1 MKFALSSWVLLLL
14 LAAFV
19 PGTTAQSLPTATIV
33 STGDGDTLRINQAG
47 RAITVRMICID
58 SPEAQQPGGTEAAN
72 RLRQLLPPGQ
82 VVQVRSVDTDRYGR
96 VVAELYRN
104 GRSVNLQ
111 MVQEGMAVVYR
122 QYLSGCAATQDQY
135 LQGEAA
141 ARAARRGF
149 WAQRDPVMP
158 WDWRQ
163 GQRPTSSS
171 APPVQSAPSRPV
183 QSTSSHPPVQF
194 TPAQP
199 AANLPACTNS
209 DCDCSDFASQ
219 AEAQR
224 VFNLFPG
231 DPFRLDR
238 DGDGRVCE
246 GR

>member
-1 MKFALSSWVLLLL
+1 MKFALPSWVLLLF
-14 LAAFV
+14 LAGFAPRV
-19 PGTTAQSLPTATIV
+19 AAQSLAPATIV

-47 RAITVRMICID
+47 RAITVRLVCID
-58 SPEAQQPGGTEAAN
+58 SPESQQPGGTEAAN

-82 VVQVRSVDTDRYGR
+82 AVQVRSVETDRYGR
-96 VVAELYRN
+96 LVAEIYRN

-111 MVQEGMAVVYR
+111 MVQEGMSVVYR
-122 QYLSGCAATQDQY
+122 QYLSGCAATQNQY

-149 WAQRDPVMP
+149 WAQSNPTMP

-163 GQRPTSSS
+163 GQRPNSSN
-171 APPVQSAPSRPV
+171 PPVQSVPSRPI
-183 QSTSSHPPVQF
+183 QSIPSARP

-231 DPFRLDR
+231 DPFRLDG